1 MSIRQKQRVLIID
14 DDNIIAWT
22 LQEKLTK
29 EGFEVKTVENGET
42 ALNIIREDMPDMA
55 FVDVFLPDIGGIQ
68 ILKEIVG
75 MNAEI
80 PVIMITGSGSVDTAV
95 AAMKLGAYD
104 YISKPFNLSEVA
116 IIAKKA
122 IESKRVSREISW
134 KLEKEKKTHGI
145 DNIIGESKEIKGV
158 LEMIQKVAQSD
169 ASTVLIE
176 GESGTGKDLVAR
188 AIHYSSRRAG
198 RPFMDINC
206 TALPDTLVESEL
218 FGFEKGAFTD
228 AKARKIGLFEL
239 ADDGSALLDEIGDIP
254 MTTQTKLLKLIESK
268 RFKRIGGISDIEV
281 DVRVIAATN
290 KNLKEEIKSGR
301 FREDLYYRLRV
312 IPIFIPPLRARK
324 GDIPILANYFID
336 KFNQEFRK
344 DKDIKGLSSGA
355 EKALLS
361 YSWPG
366 NVREL
371 KNVIERAIILESG
384 DKILI
389 EHLPIEVMEGVSP
402 NESHDSIFAL
412 PENGVSLEEVEKNL
426 LMQAL
431 QTAKG
436 NQSRAAKLLRIS
448 RYALRYRMKKFG
460 YLLKE

>member
-1 MSIRQKQRVLIID
+1 MSTRQKQRVLIID

-42 ALNIIREDMPDMA
+42 ALNLIREDMPDMA
-55 FVDVFLPDIGGIQ
+55 FVDVFLPGIGGIQ
-68 ILKEIVG
+68 ILKEIVS
-75 MNAEI
+75 MNEEI

-95 AAMKLGAYD
+95 TAMKLGAYD
-104 YISKPFNLSEVA
+104 YISKPFNLNEVA

-122 IESKRVSREISW
+122 VESKRVSREISW

-145 DNIIGESKEIKGV
+145 DN
-158 LEMIQKVAQSD
+158 
-169 ASTVLIE
+169 
-176 GESGTGKDLVAR
+176 
-188 AIHYSSRRAG
+188 SSRRAG

-239 ADDGSALLDEIGDIP
+239 ADDGSALVDEIGDIP

-268 RFKRIGGISDIEV
+268 RFKRIGGTSDIEV
-281 DVRVIAATN
+281 DVRIIAATN

-371 KNVIERAIILESG
+371 KNVIERAIILESK

-389 EHLPIEVMEGVSP
+389 EHLPIEVVEGVSP

-412 PENGVSLEEVEKNL
+412 PENGISLEEVEKNL
-426 LMQAL
+426 LMQAI
-431 QTAKG
+431 QNAKG
-436 NQSRAAKLLRIS
+436 NQSRAAKLLGLS

-460 YLLKE
+460 FN